1 MPKPQR
7 HTLHVLL
14 AASLALTPSA
24 SAQPENPN
32 ALSTPL
38 DTIAYI
44 EGVLNDACDMREYN
58 VLGFGAADA
67 ADLLGLGEAFDSM
80 LYLCDYNGVVRRTT
94 RATSGLFR
102 DIDRVAR
109 DAAAGAYD
117 SALARFVRIPF
128 LPSEDG
134 ATPRTIEQELTDLL
148 EAVRTGLAEGDPTA
162 PTVDD
167 YREVAEQYLVDE
179 ADNAIAYFDGIAA
192 SPENFPEGSAM
203 RTFAEALAANPG
215 VSAITY
221 SVIEQSLDAALAR
234 VDVETTFQSGA
245 LAAEAFLDTSD
256 YQQTVAR
263 TLDPTEGTAAA
274 LVERASASTSTR
286 ESINELARGWA
297 DYMRQDAV
305 LSATT
310 IDGLKQF
317 VRQQAVTNQALRT
330 EAVARIQAR
339 ESEIQAAQ
347 DQLTVEVVRAN
358 VEVEAFLE
366 SLTSTTDAVD
376 ELLGSSPYPEEFC
389 RVYRCPAPR
398 TGSR

>member
-1 MPKPQR
+1 
-7 HTLHVLL
+7 VLL
-14 AASLALTPSA
+14 AASLVLTPSA

-128 LPSEDG
+128 LPSEEG
-134 ATPRTIEQELTDLL
+134 ATPRSIEQELTDLL

-167 YREVAEQYLVDE
+167 YRELAEQYLTDE
-179 ADNAIAYFDGIAA
+179 ADNAVAYFDGIAA
-192 SPENFPEGSAM
+192 NPENFPEGSAM
-203 RTFAEALAANPG
+203 RTFAEALASNPT
-215 VSAITY
+215 VNAITY
-221 SVIEQSLDAALAR
+221 GTIEQSLALALER
-234 VDVETTFQSGA
+234 VDTETNFQSGA

-297 DYMRQDAV
+297 DFMRQDAV
-305 LSATT
+305 FSATT
-310 IDGLKQF
+310 VDGLKQL
-317 VRQQAVTNQALRT
+317 VRQQVVTNQALRT
-330 EAVARIQAR
+330 EAVARIQER
-339 ESEIQAAQ
+339 ESAVQAAQ
-347 DQLTVEVVRAN
+347 NQVTVEIVRAN
-358 VEVEAFLE
+358 VEVQEFYGA
-366 SLTSTTDAVD
+366 LTSTTDAVGD
-376 ELLGSSPYPEEFC
+376 MLNPSPYPDEFC
-389 RVYRCPAPR
+389 ARFGCPEPR
-398 TGSR
+398 TGDR